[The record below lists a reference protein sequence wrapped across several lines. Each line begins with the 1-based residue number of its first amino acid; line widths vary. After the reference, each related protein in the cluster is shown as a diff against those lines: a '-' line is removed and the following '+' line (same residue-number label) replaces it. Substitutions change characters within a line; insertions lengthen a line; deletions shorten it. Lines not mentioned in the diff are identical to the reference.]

1 MVESKE
7 IMMANESSKNNLLD
21 SIVNYTPEKN
31 TLQSFGNRADH
42 AINSVIHLLESIEN
56 EFNNADAE
64 DLKKRLFLSIKNRD
78 YKKFQKGLENIA
90 LDEKRNKGN

>member
-1 MVESKE
+1 M
-7 IMMANESSKNNLLD
+7 SSKSNKKNLLD
-21 SIVNYTPEKN
+21 SIVDYTPEKD

-42 AINSVIHLLESIEN
+42 AINSVIHLLESIED
-56 EFNNADAE
+56 EFNLTDAE